1 MGWVLASVLV
11 PALVSGSLW
20 LVQRR
25 LIYFPD
31 RSPVPAA
38 ATVLA
43 GARDVVLDTS
53 DGLRLGAW
61 LVPPAGPA
69 RDVAVL
75 VAPGNAG
82 NRRYRVPLARALA
95 GAGFTVLL
103 MDYRGYG
110 ANPGGPSQGGLA
122 RDVDAARDYLAGTV
136 GIAPARMIYFGES
149 LGAAVVTELA
159 TRYPPGGLV
168 LRSPFTDLAAVGRYH
183 YPILPVRPLLR
194 DRYPVADLIG
204 RITVPAVVVYG
215 TGDRVVPP
223 QQSRAVAARAG
234 GPTRLVAVDGA
245 DHNDAALLDGAAL
258 IEAMVDLADRL
269 TPGA

>member
-69 RDVAVL
+69 RDVA
-75 VAPGNAG
+75 
-82 NRRYRVPLARALA
+82 
-95 GAGFTVLL
+95 
-103 MDYRGYG
+103 
-110 ANPGGPSQGGLA
+110 
-122 RDVDAARDYLAGTV
+122 LAGTV

-168 LRSPFTDLAAVGRYH
+168 LRSPFTELAAVGRYH

-234 GPTRLVAVDGA
+234 GPIRLVAVDGA
-245 DHNDAALLDGAAL
+245 DHNDAALDGAAL